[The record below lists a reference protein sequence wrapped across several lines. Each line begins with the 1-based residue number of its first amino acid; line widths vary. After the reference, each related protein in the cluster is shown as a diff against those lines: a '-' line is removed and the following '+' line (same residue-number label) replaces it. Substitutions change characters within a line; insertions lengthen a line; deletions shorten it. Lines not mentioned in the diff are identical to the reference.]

1 MHSKTVT
8 NAEQLLAVVER
19 QALLEALLQAI
30 ADNLVIDDKSK
41 MENFD
46 SNNRSKLTIV
56 SYNMFVISIKNG
68 SVFLDDENF

>member
-56 SYNMFVISIKNG
+56 SYNMFVI
-68 SVFLDDENF
+68 FH